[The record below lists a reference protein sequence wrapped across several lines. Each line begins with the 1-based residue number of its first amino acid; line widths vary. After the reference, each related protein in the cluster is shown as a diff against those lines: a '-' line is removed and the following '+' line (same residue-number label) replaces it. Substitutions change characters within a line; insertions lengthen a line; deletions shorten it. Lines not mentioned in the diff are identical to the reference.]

1 MFVIHMSSVGQ
12 RNRSHDYENNN
23 IKSRQ
28 KSKMDQKGAR
38 TAYQINFFCRKKEG
52 VPVIFETV
60 LLFTKVCLISVN
72 SKQI

>member
-1 MFVIHMSSVGQ
+1 MFVILMLSEGQ
-12 RNRSHDYENNN
+12 QCRSHDNENQN
-23 IKSRQ
+23 KSRQ
-28 KSKMDQKGAR
+28 KPKMEQRGAR

-60 LLFTKVCLISVN
+60 LLFTKVCLISVI